1 MSTGNVAKSLL
12 LLALAFSAAQPL
24 EARRYRVLH
33 TFKNDITGGYPGP
46 LILDPA
52 GNLLGT
58 TASGGTLFTGTVF
71 RLAKDGAFTTI
82 YTFPGVP
89 NGVDPSGALLLD
101 GTGDIY
107 GTTTYGGSAAYCG
120 TVYKL
125 ESTGVETV
133 FYSFAGSPDAAN
145 PYEGVVRDPAGN
157 LFGTTTYGGTVDAG
171 TVFKVDPAGNE
182 TVLYSFGNS
191 PAGQYPQ
198 GPVILDSAG
207 NLYGAVQDGA
217 AGGSVFK
224 IDSTGNFAVLY
235 TFKGVPDGSTP
246 SGALVQDRVGNLYGT
261 TYLGGAFGLGTIFQL
276 DKHGRETVLHSFAGG
291 RDGANPLGG
300 VIRDSSGDLYGTT
313 LGGGI
318 SDLGTIYKLDKTGH
332 ETILHSFTGGA
343 RGEAPGVGVV
353 RDSVGNLYG
362 TTNRGGTYGL
372 GIVFVLTP

>member
-52 GNLLGT
+52 GNLL
-58 TASGGTLFTGTVF
+58 
-71 RLAKDGAFTTI
+71 
-82 YTFPGVP
+82 
-89 NGVDPSGALLLD
+89 
-101 GTGDIY
+101 
-107 GTTTYGGSAAYCG
+107 
-120 TVYKL
+120 
-125 ESTGVETV
+125 
-133 FYSFAGSPDAAN
+133 
-145 PYEGVVRDPAGN
+145 
-157 LFGTTTYGGTVDAG
+157 GTTTYGGTVDAG

-246 SGALVQDRVGNLYGT
+246 SEALVQDRVGNLYGT

-343 RGEAPGVGVV
+343 RGEAPGVGD
-353 RDSVGNLYG
+353 RKSTRLNS
-362 TTNRGGTYGL
+362 
-372 GIVFVLTP
+372 

>member
-107 GTTTYGGSAAYCG
+107 GTTTYGGTAA
-120 TVYKL
+120 
-125 ESTGVETV
+125 
-133 FYSFAGSPDAAN
+133 
-145 PYEGVVRDPAGN
+145 
-157 LFGTTTYGGTVDAG
+157 AG

-235 TFKGVPDGSTP
+235 T
-246 SGALVQDRVGNLYGT
+246 
-261 TYLGGAFGLGTIFQL
+261 
-276 DKHGRETVLHSFAGG
+276 
-291 RDGANPLGG
+291 
-300 VIRDSSGDLYGTT
+300 
-313 LGGGI
+313 
-318 SDLGTIYKLDKTGH
+318 
-332 ETILHSFTGGA
+332 
-343 RGEAPGVGVV
+343 
-353 RDSVGNLYG
+353 
-362 TTNRGGTYGL
+362 
-372 GIVFVLTP
+372 